1 MWIFLSFPLTIESKI
16 SKQNKKQEDSKVN
29 MPRNM
34 ENLKLR
40 KNHVQIGGSG
50 AIRGGGGGGGRGT
63 QSHFAQNRR

>member
-1 MWIFLSFPLTIESKI
+1 M
-16 SKQNKKQEDSKVN
+16 N